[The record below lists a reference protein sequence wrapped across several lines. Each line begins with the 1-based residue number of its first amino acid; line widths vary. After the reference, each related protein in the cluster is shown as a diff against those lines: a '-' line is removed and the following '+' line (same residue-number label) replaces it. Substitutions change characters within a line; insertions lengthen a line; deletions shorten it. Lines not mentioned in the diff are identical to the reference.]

1 MIGAGLPALDNLRRN
16 RLIRTSTLRSEL
28 SPSRVRDSSISRSR
42 AITRWALS
50 HKATS
55 RSNSSAVSSTGA
67 PDRVTWRVDTSAR
80 IPLNSR
86 RSALTAG
93 CDLVLACFPDVVDA
107 AIAAVQGRAA
117 AAPERLAALR
127 GALGATW
134 EGLTDNPQRER
145 FIARITALDAE
156 EGKA

>member
-1 MIGAGLPALDNLRRN
+1 
-16 RLIRTSTLRSEL
+16 
-28 SPSRVRDSSISRSR
+28 
-42 AITRWALS
+42 
-50 HKATS
+50 
-55 RSNSSAVSSTGA
+55 
-67 PDRVTWRVDTSAR
+67 
-80 IPLNSR
+80 
-86 RSALTAG
+86 
-93 CDLVLACFPDVVDA
+93 VVDA